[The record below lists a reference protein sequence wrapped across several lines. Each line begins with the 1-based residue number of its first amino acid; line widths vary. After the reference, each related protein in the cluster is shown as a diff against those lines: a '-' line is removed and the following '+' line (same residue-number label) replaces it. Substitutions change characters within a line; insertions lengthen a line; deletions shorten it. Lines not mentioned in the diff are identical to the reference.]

1 MLCFRS
7 DLEDLKN
14 DLQASAIITI
24 IYQLGTLEDDFLP
37 TNYLSLII
45 LSFW

>member
-14 DLQASAIITI
+14 DLQASTIII